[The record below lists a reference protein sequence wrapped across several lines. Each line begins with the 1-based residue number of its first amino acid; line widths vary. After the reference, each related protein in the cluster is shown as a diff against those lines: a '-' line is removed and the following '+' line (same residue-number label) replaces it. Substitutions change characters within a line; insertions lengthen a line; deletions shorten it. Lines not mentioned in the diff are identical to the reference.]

1 MQSVNAGLSRCLPVS
16 KGQDFERQ
24 VCRTLSLW
32 WTDGEDADVFWRNR
46 VRSTKQSPDAKHQ
59 LGDVTALKAIGAPL
73 VERFSIEI
81 KIGYS
86 KTKKGT
92 RTKNIPWDL
101 LDLLDGKKDGKKT
114 LLEFW
119 AQCTKDSELSRKR
132 PLLIFKRDFHEPV
145 ICLES
150 DTMTTLQAWM
160 GPLDSDYLNYR
171 RAGGLDPDL
180 FLFLYRLEDFL
191 SEVTPDVI
199 RRLK

>member
-1 MQSVNAGLSRCLPVS
+1 MS

-59 LGDVTALKAIGAPL
+59 LGDVTALKAVGAPL

-81 KIGYS
+81 KTGYS
-86 KTKKGT
+86 KTKKGMRT
-92 RTKNIPWDL
+92 RNIPWDL

-119 AQCTKDSELSRKR
+119 AQCTKDAELSCKR
-132 PLLIFKRDFHEPV
+132 PMLIFKRDFHEPV
-145 ICLES
+145 ICLENS
-150 DTMTTLQAWM
+150 IVSTIQAWS
-160 GPLDSDYLNYR
+160 GPLDSASLSYR
-171 RAGGLDPDL
+171 GEEGPAPDI
-180 FLFLYRLEDFL
+180 FLMLYRLEDFL
-191 SEVTPDVI
+191 NEVTPDVI

>member
-1 MQSVNAGLSRCLPVS
+1 MS

-59 LGDVTALKAIGAPL
+59 LGDVTALKAVGAPL

-81 KIGYS
+81 KTGYS

-92 RTKNIPWDL
+92 RTRNIPWDL

-119 AQCTKDSELSRKR
+119 KQCRKDAELSCKC

-150 DTMTTLQAWM
+150 SVLASVYDWI
-160 GPLDSDYLNYR
+160 GPLNSDFLTYSRDN
-171 RAGGLDPDL
+171 GPDPDL
-180 FLFLYRLEDFL
+180 FLVLYRLEDFL
-191 SEVTPDVI
+191 NEVTPDVI

>member
-1 MQSVNAGLSRCLPVS
+1 MG

-46 VRSTKQSPDAKHQ
+46 VRSTKESPDAKHQ

-81 KIGYS
+81 KTGYS
-86 KTKKGT
+86 KTKKGLRT
-92 RTKNIPWDL
+92 RNIPWDL

-119 AQCTKDSELSRKR
+119 AQCMKDAELSSKR

-150 DTMTTLQAWM
+150 SMVALIEEWV
-160 GPLDSDYLNYR
+160 GLLDSDSLIYSRDRSGRSEANL
-171 RAGGLDPDL
+171 LLVL
-180 FLFLYRLEDFL
+180 FRLEDFL
-191 SEVTPDVI
+191 NTVTPEVI

>member
-1 MQSVNAGLSRCLPVS
+1 MS

-59 LGDVTALKAIGAPL
+59 LGDVTALKTVGAPL

-81 KIGYS
+81 KTGYS

-119 AQCTKDSELSRKR
+119 AQCTKDAEISKR
-132 PLLIFKRDFHEPV
+132 IPLLIFKRDFHQPV
-145 ICLES
+145 VCISRYVLGLIE
-150 DTMTTLQAWM
+150 DFVGEYN
-160 GPLDSDYLNYR
+160 GPQLRYYPKDSISIFNLC
-171 RAGGLDPDL
+171 
-180 FLFLYRLEDFL
+180 FFRLEDFL
-191 SEVTPDVI
+191 AYVSPDVI
-199 RRLK
+199 WRLK